1 MLALVP
7 LSKLLGNSKKFVS
20 LALGGGALMRRILA
34 TRGKHLFNF
43 LVVGLVVGTSSCARQ
58 HETLIFNDPGLP
70 AQIHTALDLEINKT
84 IESLTTEPSTPA
96 PQTSAPRQRGFGDTQ
111 QIADDF
117 IENTNIMLQCGR
129 TPRNCPIDKI
139 TAPDTGYRVYMNE
152 KIKMRIESNLATRPG
167 AGKYKIR
174 IDSIEKIGTTT
185 ALVHTCLFDS
195 LVVFDSGQSNTIR
208 DDIIFDD
215 DIVSTHTT
223 WTLYLDE
230 GRWKWAGSTPHD
242 ATSWK
247 DICGFDS

>member
-1 MLALVP
+1 M
-7 LSKLLGNSKKFVS
+7 KRIFV
-20 LALGGGALMRRILA
+20 I
-34 TRGKHLFNF
+34 RGTTLFNF
-43 LVVGLVVGTSSCARQ
+43 LIVWLVVSASSCARQ
-58 HETLIFNDPGLP
+58 SDSLIFNDPELTARAKAAIELKIAEKMATLATAPEANSPDTSAP
-70 AQIHTALDLEINKT
+70 A
-84 IESLTTEPSTPA
+84 S
-96 PQTSAPRQRGFGDTQ
+96 QTSAPLQQGFGDSQ
-111 QIADDF
+111 KIADDF

-129 TPRNCPIDKI
+129 TPKGCPINKI
-139 TAPDTGYRVYMNE
+139 TAPDTGYRVYMIE
-152 KIKMRIESNLATRPG
+152 KIKMRVESNLATRPG

-195 LVVFDSGQSNTIR
+195 LVVFDSGQSDTTR

-215 DIVSTHTT
+215 DVVSTHTT

-247 DICGFDS
+247 DICGFNS